1 MKIME
6 MMGWLFMVLGIA
18 ALFLGLRRSRGEH
31 REYDERQLALRA
43 EGYRRGFFVTLA
55 AGAAALVLLEAEL
68 IPASCATL
76 ALYSALIAGILTF
89 AVFCIVKD
97 VFFHIGEKGTYYMVM
112 CGVIVLMDGASVVSE
127 IVHGTIL
134 ENGVPTFTS
143 CNSLMLALVFLVIL
157 VALLVRRS
165 RGESDE

>member
-6 MMGWLFMVLGIA
+6 MLLWLIMLVGIV
-18 ALFLGLRRSRGEH
+18 ALFFGLRRSRGEH

-55 AGAAALVLLEAEL
+55 AGAAALVLLEAGL
-68 IPASCATL
+68 IPAACATL
-76 ALYSALIAGILTF
+76 ALYIALLAGITTF

-97 VFFHIGEKGTYYMVM
+97 VFFHIGEKGTYYMAV
-112 CGVIVLMDGASVVSE
+112 CAVIVLADGAAAVSE
-127 IVHGTIL
+127 IVNGTIL

-143 CNSLMLALVFLVIL
+143 CSSLILALLFLVIL

-165 RGESDE
+165 RGERDE